1 MDDELKG
8 TQEARI
14 ESLWNS
20 LDTQGDGQLDV
31 AGLRSGLNKYAHTG
45 AASILHDR

>member
-20 LDTQGDGQLDV
+20 LDTRGDGQLDV
-31 AGLRSGLNKYAHTG
+31 AGLRSGLNKYAALGFYTIYYH
-45 AASILHDR
+45 